1 MMQTWSMLMM
11 AYCGLCGKL
20 VVFYKIMFSHCYCA
34 GAGMMQCVTTV
45 HNFIFLNVTF
55 TPTCICPNSWYLMLI
70 GILGS
75 LRMFQIYFYIHLS
88 AYEIACVVLLGS
100 FWILPLDFCLH
111 LIAYE
116 GVFRDLLRCC
126 YFLIQVRKLYE
137 SHLLPWMR

>member
-75 LRMFQIYFYIHLS
+75 LRMFQIYFYISS
-88 AYEIACVVLLGS
+88 AWLLPTFDCIWRSLQGLTS
-100 FWILPLDFCLH
+100 
-111 LIAYE
+111 
-116 GVFRDLLRCC
+116 LLLFP
-126 YFLIQVRKLYE
+126 YTSAETVRKSSSTMNE
-137 SHLLPWMR
+137 VIQTIFF